1 MTESTGT
8 IITASGRTLEEMKAG
23 IRIRM
28 RNMVNSALEIG
39 FDLMEAKDACRHGEW
54 MPFLKDI
61 GLSASTAA
69 NYMRIAKEVSADSK
83 MATLP
88 YTKILAL
95 LAAPPEEREELAA
108 AAEDMSAA
116 EIRRLTEER
125 NRAAEAAN
133 TESARADQAERE
145 AKEYYD
151 EIASLRTKVQSLEV
165 KAEEAYQRGQDDTV
179 NMNREL
185 SEKISLMQI
194 EKDELGKE
202 LHEARCDLTKSNEAY
217 ERQKRRIDELRGQ
230 LLEAENHVVEVEK
243 APADYE
249 ALKQSQADLIEAAA
263 DAEKRAADAEAEL
276 DALRA
281 GDGAAKK
288 EKPAGIALAQA
299 MNAFFR
305 ECEMMPFNPAELQ
318 RDSFAV
324 KHCIESI
331 REWCQRMDDALNTPV
346 ILEASVI

>member
-1 MTESTGT
+1 MTENTGT

-133 TESARADQAERE
+133 SETVRADQAEKD
-145 AKEYYD
+145 AKD
-151 EIASLRTKVQSLEV
+151 K
-165 KAEEAYQRGQDDTV
+165 
-179 NMNREL
+179 
-185 SEKISLMQI
+185 
-194 EKDELGKE
+194 
-202 LHEARCDLTKSNEAY
+202 
-217 ERQKRRIDELRGQ
+217 
-230 LLEAENHVVEVEK
+230 
-243 APADYE
+243 
-249 ALKQSQADLIEAAA
+249 
-263 DAEKRAADAEAEL
+263 ADAEA
-276 DALRA
+276 AK
-281 GDGAAKK
+281 AAEEARK
-288 EKPAGIALAQA
+288 A
-299 MNAFFR
+299 
-305 ECEMMPFNPAELQ
+305 AE
-318 RDSFAV
+318 
-324 KHCIESI
+324 E
-331 REWCQRMDDALNTPV
+331 
-346 ILEASVI
+346 EAN

>member
-1 MTESTGT
+1 MTENTGT

-61 GLSASTAA
+61 GLSTSTAA

-95 LAAPPEEREELAA
+95 LSAPPEEREELAA

-133 TESARADQAERE
+133 SETMRADQAEKDAKMFNQEAANLRNKVNVLQNELNGKTQYAYDLQRVLDEKEEEMQRLLRE
-145 AKEYYD
+145 CD
-151 EIASLRTKVQSLEV
+151 
-165 KAEEAYQRGQDDTV
+165 EEA
-179 NMNREL
+179 REEER
-185 SEKISLMQI
+185 EKIQA
-194 EKDELGKE
+194 E
-202 LHEARCDLTKSNEAY
+202 
-217 ERQKRRIDELRGQ
+217 IDDLRGK
-230 LLEAENHVVEVEK
+230 LIIAENQQKIEIV
-243 APADYE
+243 PADYE
-249 ALKQSQADLIEAAA
+249 QMKREREELIAAAAEAEERAAEAEAALEDLRNENA
-263 DAEKRAADAEAEL
+263 QSGVSDFEKMHFALRSFLMQCEHMALQPVGLYRDAEK
-276 DALRA
+276 ALKDVGRLRLWC
-281 GDGAAKK
+281 DTI
-288 EKPAGIALAQA
+288 EK
-299 MNAFFR
+299 
-305 ECEMMPFNPAELQ
+305 
-318 RDSFAV
+318 
-324 KHCIESI
+324 
-331 REWCQRMDDALNTPV
+331 ALNV
-346 ILEASVI
+346 QNAEGAVL

>member
-1 MTESTGT
+1 MTENTGT

-133 TESARADQAERE
+133 SETVRADQAEKDAKMFNQENAHLRTEIQTLE
-145 AKEYYD
+145 AK
-151 EIASLRTKVQSLEV
+151 LE
-165 KAEEAYQRGQDDTV
+165 KA
-179 NMNREL
+179 
-185 SEKISLMQI
+185 K
-194 EKDELGKE
+194 KE
-202 LHEARCDLTKSNEAY
+202 THQARCDLAKSSEAY
-217 ERQKRRIDELRGQ
+217 ERQKGRIDELKGQ
-230 LLEAENHVVEVEK
+230 LLEAENHVIEVEK

-249 ALKQSQADLIEAAA
+249 QMKREREELIAAAAEAEERAAEAEAALEDLRNENA
-263 DAEKRAADAEAEL
+263 QSGVSDFEKMHFALRSFLMQCEHMALQPVGLYRDAEK
-276 DALRA
+276 ALKDVGRLRLWC
-281 GDGAAKK
+281 DTI
-288 EKPAGIALAQA
+288 EK
-299 MNAFFR
+299 
-305 ECEMMPFNPAELQ
+305 
-318 RDSFAV
+318 
-324 KHCIESI
+324 
-331 REWCQRMDDALNTPV
+331 ALNV
-346 ILEASVI
+346 QNAEGAVL

>member
-1 MTESTGT
+1 MTENTGT
-8 IITASGRTLEEMKAG
+8 IITASGRTMEEMKAG

-133 TESARADQAERE
+133 SETVRADQAEKDAKMFSQE
-145 AKEYYD
+145 AANLRNKVNVLQNELNGKTQYADDLRRVLDEKE
-151 EIASLRTKVQSLEV
+151 EEMQQLLRKCD
-165 KAEEAYQRGQDDTV
+165 EEA
-179 NMNREL
+179 REEER
-185 SEKISLMQI
+185 EKIQA
-194 EKDELGKE
+194 E
-202 LHEARCDLTKSNEAY
+202 
-217 ERQKRRIDELRGQ
+217 IDDLRGK
-230 LLEAENHVVEVEK
+230 LIIAENQQKIEIV
-243 APADYE
+243 PADYE
-249 ALKQSQADLIEAAA
+249 QMKREREELIAAAAEAEERAAEAEAALEDLRNENA
-263 DAEKRAADAEAEL
+263 QSGVSDFEKMHFALRSFLMQCEYMALQPVGLYRDAEKALKDVGRLRLWCDTIEKALNVQDAE
-276 DALRA
+276 
-281 GDGAAKK
+281 GAV
-288 EKPAGIALAQA
+288 L
-299 MNAFFR
+299 
-305 ECEMMPFNPAELQ
+305 
-318 RDSFAV
+318 
-324 KHCIESI
+324 
-331 REWCQRMDDALNTPV
+331 
-346 ILEASVI
+346 

>member
-1 MTESTGT
+1 MSENTGT
-8 IITASGRTLEEMKAG
+8 IITASGRTLDEMKAG

-39 FDLMEAKDACRHGEW
+39 FDLMEAKEACRHGEW

-83 MATLP
+83 MAQLP

-133 TESARADQAERE
+133 TETMRADQAEKD
-145 AKEYYD
+145 AKMFNQEN
-151 EIASLRTKVQSLEV
+151 AGLRTQIQNLQAKLER
-165 KAEEAYQRGQDDTV
+165 A
-179 NMNREL
+179 
-185 SEKISLMQI
+185 
-194 EKDELGKE
+194 EKDA
-202 LHEARCDLTKSNEAY
+202 HEARRDLAKNSEAY
-217 ERQKRRIDELRGQ
+217 ERQKGRIDELKGK

-249 ALKQSQADLIEAAA
+249 QLKRERQELIDAAA
-263 DAEKRAADAEAEL
+263 DAEARAAEAEA
-276 DALRA
+276 ALETA
-281 GDGAAKK
+281 QTDGGTRQM
-288 EKPAGIALAQA
+288 EKPVGIVLGQA
-299 MNAFFR
+299 MNAFFS

-318 RDSFAV
+318 RDSYAV
-324 KHCIESI
+324 RHCIGQI
-331 REWCQRMDDALNTPV
+331 HEWCLRMEEALAAPV
-346 ILEASVI
+346 ITEARVI

>member
-1 MTESTGT
+1 MTENTGT

-133 TESARADQAERE
+133 SETVRADQAEKDAKMFNQEAANLRNKVNVLQNELNGKTQYADDLRRVLDEKEEEMQRLLRKCDEEARE
-145 AKEYYD
+145 EEREKIQAEIDDLRGKLIVAENQQKIEVVPSDYEQMKRERD
-151 EIASLRTKVQSLEV
+151 ELIAAAAE
-165 KAEEAYQRGQDDTV
+165 AEERAAEAEAALEDLRNENAQSGVSDF
-179 NMNREL
+179 
-185 SEKISLMQI
+185 EKMHFALRSFLMQC
-194 EKDELGKE
+194 E
-202 LHEARCDLTKSNEAY
+202 HM
-217 ERQKRRIDELRGQ
+217 
-230 LLEAENHVVEVEK
+230 
-243 APADYE
+243 
-249 ALKQSQADLIEAAA
+249 ALQPVGLYR
-263 DAEKRAADAEAEL
+263 DAEKALKDVGRLRLWCDTIEKALNVQDAE
-276 DALRA
+276 
-281 GDGAAKK
+281 GAV
-288 EKPAGIALAQA
+288 L
-299 MNAFFR
+299 
-305 ECEMMPFNPAELQ
+305 
-318 RDSFAV
+318 
-324 KHCIESI
+324 
-331 REWCQRMDDALNTPV
+331 
-346 ILEASVI
+346 

>member
-1 MTESTGT
+1 MTENTGT

-133 TESARADQAERE
+133 AETARANQAEADAKRFYDENAALRSQLNVMDQARKANLEHSNKMNAKNNMLLSEIDHLKEQLVVAENEKTVEYIEKVPEDYERIKAQLAAAE
-145 AKEYYD
+145 RSAKE
-151 EIASLRTKVQSLEV
+151 L
-165 KAEEAYQRGQDDTV
+165 
-179 NMNREL
+179 
-185 SEKISLMQI
+185 
-194 EKDELGKE
+194 
-202 LHEARCDLTKSNEAY
+202 
-217 ERQKRRIDELRGQ
+217 ID
-230 LLEAENHVVEVEK
+230 
-243 APADYE
+243 
-249 ALKQSQADLIEAAA
+249 AAA
-263 DAEKRAADAEAEL
+263 DAEERAAEAEAAL
-276 DALRA
+276 EDLRNENAQSGVSEFEKMHFALRSFLMQCEHMA
-281 GDGAAKK
+281 LQ
-288 EKPAGIALAQA
+288 PAGLYRDAEKALKDVG
-299 MNAFFR
+299 R
-305 ECEMMPFNPAELQ
+305 LRLWC
-318 RDSFAV
+318 DT
-324 KHCIESI
+324 IEK
-331 REWCQRMDDALNTPV
+331 ALNV
-346 ILEASVI
+346 QNAEGAVL

>member
-1 MTESTGT
+1 MTENTGT

-133 TESARADQAERE
+133 SETVRADQAEKDAKMFNQENAHLRTEIQTLE
-145 AKEYYD
+145 AK
-151 EIASLRTKVQSLEV
+151 LE
-165 KAEEAYQRGQDDTV
+165 KAE
-179 NMNREL
+179 
-185 SEKISLMQI
+185 
-194 EKDELGKE
+194 KE
-202 LHEARCDLTKSNEAY
+202 THQARCDLAKSSEAY
-217 ERQKRRIDELRGQ
+217 ERQKGRIDELKGQ
-230 LLEAENHVVEVEK
+230 LLEAENHVIEVEK

-249 ALKQSQADLIEAAA
+249 QMKREREELIAAA
-263 DAEKRAADAEAEL
+263 AEAEARAAEAEA
-276 DALRA
+276 ALETA
-281 GDGAAKK
+281 QTVGNVNKMD
-288 EKPAGIALAQA
+288 KPVGIILGQA
-299 MNAFFR
+299 MNVFFS

-318 RDSFAV
+318 RDSYAV
-324 KHCIESI
+324 RHCIGQI
-331 REWCQRMDDALNTPV
+331 HEWCLRMEDALAAPV
-346 ILEASVI
+346 ITEASVI